1 MDYWYFNS
9 AMKNLLNKKILF
21 IICGGISAYKS
32 LETIRLFKN
41 NGAEIKTVL
50 TNSAKEFVTPLSV
63 TSLSK
68 GKVYSDLFSVE
79 NETEMDHIS
88 LSRWADIILI
98 APATANTISKLAQG
112 TTDDLA
118 STIVLASDKKIY
130 LAPAMNVR
138 MWEHPKTKIN
148 IQKLKD
154 FGYKLIGPEIGDMAC
169 GEYGE
174 GKMSNPLTIAEEIDN
189 YFLIQKNNKRYKA
202 LVTAGPTNEYIDP
215 VRFISN
221 KSSGKQ
227 GYALAKSLFKKG
239 FDTTLISGPTN
250 LKIDNDIKL
259 IKVETADEMLVA
271 TQENLPVD
279 VAIFSAAVADYK
291 INKKYKKKIKK
302 QEGLS
307 LNLEKNIDILD
318 YVSNHNSMR
327 PDLVIGFAAETDSL
341 EKNAEE
347 KLNKK
352 NCDWI
357 ISNDVSNKD
366 IGFNSDYNEVI
377 IHYRKNN
384 IKNEKLSYKKK
395 SEISDEIVD
404 KIINQLN

>member
-1 MDYWYFNS
+1 
-9 AMKNLLNKKILF
+9 MKNLLNKKILF

-32 LETIRLFKN
+32 LETIRLFKK
-41 NGAEIKTVL
+41 NGAVIKTIL
-50 TNSAKEFVTPLSV
+50 TASAKEFVTPLSV
-63 TSLSK
+63 TSLSQ
-68 GKVYSDLFSVE
+68 GKVYSDLFNVE

-88 LSRWADIILI
+88 LSRWADIIVI

-118 STIVLASDKKIY
+118 STVVLASDKDII

-138 MWEHPKTKIN
+138 MWDHPSTKTN
-148 IQKLKD
+148 IKKLKG

-174 GKMSNPLTIAEEIDN
+174 GKMSDPSVIAEEVDK
-189 YFLIQKNNKRYKA
+189 YFLTQKNNKKFKA

-215 VRFISN
+215 VRFITN

-227 GYALAKSLFKKG
+227 GYELAKSLSKKG

-250 LKIDNDIKL
+250 LEITKDINL
-259 IKVETADEMLVA
+259 VKVETADEMLFA

-279 VAIFSAAVADYK
+279 VAIFSAAVADFK
-291 INKKYKKKIKK
+291 INKKYENKIKK
-302 QEGLS
+302 QENLN
-307 LNLEKNIDILD
+307 LNLEKNVDILH

-327 PDLVIGFAAETDSL
+327 PELVIGFAAETNQID
-341 EKNAEE
+341 KNAEE

-366 IGFNSDYNEVI
+366 IGFNSDYNEVT
-377 IHYRKNN
+377 IHYKNN
-384 IKNEKLSYKKK
+384 DIEKEKLSYKKK
-395 SEISDEIVD
+395 SGISDEIVD
-404 KIINQLN
+404 RIIDQLN

>member
-1 MDYWYFNS
+1 
-9 AMKNLLNKKILF
+9 MKNLLNKKILF

-50 TNSAKEFVTPLSV
+50 TSSAKEFITPLSV
-63 TSLSK
+63 TSLSQ
-68 GKVYSDLFSVE
+68 GKVYSELFSVE
-79 NETEMDHIS
+79 NEAEMDHIS
-88 LSRWADIILI
+88 LSRWADIIVI

-118 STIVLASDKKIY
+118 STVVLASDKKIY
-130 LAPAMNVR
+130 LAPAMNIR
-138 MWEHPKTKIN
+138 MWQHPTTKIN
-148 IQKLKD
+148 LQKLKD
-154 FGYKLIGPEIGDMAC
+154 FGYKIIGPEIGDMAC

-174 GKMSNPLTIAEEIDN
+174 GKMSDPLTIATEIDN
-189 YFLIQKNNKRYKA
+189 YFLIQKNNKKYRA

-215 VRFISN
+215 VRFITN

-227 GYALAKSLFKKG
+227 GYALAKSLSKKG
-239 FDTTLISGPTN
+239 FNTTLISGPTN
-250 LKIDNDIKL
+250 LEIDNDVKL

-279 VAIFSAAVADYK
+279 VAIFSAAVADFK
-291 INKKYKKKIKK
+291 INKKSKKKIKK
-302 QEGLS
+302 QES
-307 LNLEKNIDILD
+307 LNLTLEKNVDILD

-327 PDLVIGFAAETDSL
+327 PNLVIGFAAETDSI

-366 IGFNSDYNEVI
+366 IGFNSDYNEVL
-377 IHYRKNN
+377 IHYKDNN
-384 IKNEKLSYKKK
+384 IKKEKLLYKKK
-395 SEISDEIVD
+395 SDISDEIVNR
-404 KIINQLN
+404 IINQLN

>member
-1 MDYWYFNS
+1 
-9 AMKNLLNKKILF
+9 MKNLLNKKILF

-32 LETIRLFKN
+32 LETIRLFKK
-41 NGAEIKTVL
+41 NGAEIKTIL
-50 TNSAKEFVTPLSV
+50 TASAKEFVTPLSV
-63 TSLSK
+63 TSLSQ
-68 GKVYSDLFSVE
+68 GRVYSDLFNLE
-79 NETEMDHIS
+79 NEAEMDHIS

-118 STIVLASDKKIY
+118 STVVLASDKNII

-138 MWEHPKTKIN
+138 MWEHPTTKMN
-148 IQKLKD
+148 LEKLKE
-154 FGYKLIGPEIGDMAC
+154 FGYKVIGPEIGDMAC

-174 GKMSNPLTIAEEIDN
+174 GKMSDPLIIAKEIDK
-189 YFLIQKNNKRYKA
+189 YFLIQRNNKKFKA

-215 VRFISN
+215 VRFITN

-227 GYALAKSLFKKG
+227 GYELAKSLLKKG

-250 LKIDNDIKL
+250 LEIDNDINL

-279 VAIFSAAVADYK
+279 VAIFSAAVADFKIDKQYK
-291 INKKYKKKIKK
+291 IKIKK
-302 QEGLS
+302 QENLN
-307 LNLEKNIDILD
+307 LNLEKNVDILN
-318 YVSNHNSMR
+318 YISNHNSMR
-327 PDLVIGFAAETDSL
+327 PKLVIGFAAETN
-341 EKNAEE
+341 EINKNAEE
-347 KLNKK
+347 KLDKK

-366 IGFNSDYNEVI
+366 IGFNSDYNEVT
-377 IHYRKNN
+377 IHYKN
-384 IKNEKLSYKKK
+384 KDLKREKLSYKKK
-395 SEISDEIVD
+395 SEISDEVVD
-404 KIINQLN
+404 RIIDQLN

>member
-377 IHYRKNN
+377 IHYKNN
-384 IKNEKLSYKKK
+384 NVKNEKLSYKKK
-395 SEISDEIVD
+395 SKISDEIVNR
-404 KIINQLN
+404 IINQLN